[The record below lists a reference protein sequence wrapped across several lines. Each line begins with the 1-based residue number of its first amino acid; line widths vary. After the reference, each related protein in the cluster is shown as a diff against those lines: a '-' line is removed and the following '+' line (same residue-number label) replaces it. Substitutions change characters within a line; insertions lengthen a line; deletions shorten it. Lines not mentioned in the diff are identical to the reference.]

1 MAASPVPRR
10 GEPESYDD
18 GVDSEVPAAVL
29 CTSCGRG
36 DCPGCGTAEG
46 SWASGVIA
54 IVPWERAQ
62 SPWSVRLLDTVQ
74 ATTRGA
80 EGFFRALPDGSVRP
94 ALEFALVTEA
104 LAVGSTT
111 LALTPLLLS
120 MKPGLL
126 FRCLSEARVAHA
138 VLGAMLVSMVGFSLL
153 LVAVHALYGLV
164 LGRGTSRSLA
174 LRFGLYAC
182 GWDLGTSPAG
192 LIGFAVRSG
201 PRAALGILKS
211 AAAAPARSTEA
222 ALAGPLKLEGR
233 RADRAQAR
241 AMAVALAV
249 TVPAVA
255 FVLVAMAAA
264 ALIALHR

>member
-1 MAASPVPRR
+1 MAASPLRQR
-10 GEPESYDD
+10 GEPESLDD

-36 DCPGCGTAEG
+36 DCPGCSTAEG

-62 SPWSVRLLDTVQ
+62 SPWTVRLLDTVQ

-94 ALEFALVTEA
+94 ALEFALLTEA

-111 LALTPLLLS
+111 LALTPMLLA

-126 FRCLSEARVAHA
+126 LRCLSEARFAHA
-138 VLGAMLVSMVGFSLL
+138 VLGAMLVAMVGFSLL
-153 LVAVHALYGLV
+153 LVAVHALYGLL
-164 LGRGTSRSLA
+164 LGREATRSLA

-192 LIGFAVRSG
+192 LFAFAARSG
-201 PRAALGILKS
+201 PKAAFGILRTAAL
-211 AAAAPARSTEA
+211 APRRSTEA
-222 ALAGPLKLEGR
+222 ALAGPLELEGR
-233 RADRAQAR
+233 QADRALTR
-241 AMAVALAV
+241 AMTLTLAV
-249 TVPAVA
+249 TVPLVA
-255 FVLVAMAAA
+255 FVLLAMAVTAW
-264 ALIALHR
+264 IALRG